1 MAPPIDTLV
10 AAAGRGGQPVWL
22 VHGDLVLAEPAAARV
37 AEALATAGGCA
48 VETHRRPAALAP
60 LLDDLRTYSL
70 FAAAKVVLATDSA
83 VFADK
88 NAAGDLID
96 AAREVL
102 PLDIG
107 GAGGRSLSPRE
118 REAASRLLQALHL
131 FDVDPSRGTAEEALS
146 RLPDAALEG
155 GGGKGRRGKGK
166 AAEARAAL
174 AELLEAARREGLQGR
189 GESDL
194 AALADAVRDGLPT
207 GHALVLAERE
217 VAAGHPLVALL
228 EERGTV
234 ARVGEVEATRR
245 GGFQGLDLIGRQLA
259 EETGVAIAPDAL
271 AELARRTLRQEG
283 DWRRSGRGEDET
295 KSIGADSTA
304 RFAGE
309 YRKLANIFRGAG
321 PAGGRIE
328 RELVEESVDDRG
340 EEDVWQLLDAIA
352 EGRGG
357 EALGRLRRYLGA
369 AEDETSARL
378 AFFGLFAGFCRQLTA
393 VRGLMRLAGVPAGE
407 SNYGR
412 FKARHAPALQAGLP
426 TGGKNPVAGLHPYRL
441 HRVYMAASRLP
452 EPFLATLPADVLETE
467 LQIKGESGEADA
479 ALAGLVARVATA
491 GRSRT
496 GGRRADAER
505 P

>member
-1 MAPPIDTLV
+1 MPSPIDTLL
-10 AAAGRGGQPVWL
+10 AAAARGGQPVWL
-22 VHGDLVLAEPAAARV
+22 VHGDLVLAEPAAALV
-37 AEALATAGGCA
+37 AEALAKAAGCP

-60 LLDDLRTYSL
+60 FVDDLKTYSL
-70 FAAAKVVLATDSA
+70 FAAAKVVLVVDSA

-102 PLDIG
+102 PLDL
-107 GAGGRSLSPRE
+107 AGGRSLSPRE

-131 FDVDPSRGTAEEALS
+131 FDVDPYRGTAEEALS
-146 RLPDAALEG
+146 RLPEAALEG
-155 GGGKGRRGKGK
+155 GGGRGRRGKGK

-189 GESDL
+189 GDSDL
-194 AALADAVRDGLPT
+194 AALSDAARDGLPP

-228 EERGTV
+228 AERGTV
-234 ARVGEVEATRR
+234 ARAGEVEATRR
-245 GGFQGLDLIGRQLA
+245 GGFQGLDLLARQLA

-283 DWRRSGRGEDET
+283 EWRRSGRGEDET
-295 KSIGADSTA
+295 KAVGADSTA

-309 YRKLANIFRGAG
+309 YRKLAGIFRGSRGAG
-321 PAGGRIE
+321 SAGEAGGGRIE
-328 RELVEESVDDRG
+328 RELVEESVTDRG

-357 EALGRLRRYLGA
+357 EALERLRRYLGA
-369 AEDETSARL
+369 AEDPTSARL

-393 VRGLMRLAGVPAGE
+393 VRGLMRLARVPAGE

-412 FKARHAPALQAGLP
+412 FKAQHAPALQASLP
-426 TGGKNPVAGLHPYRL
+426 TGGKNPVAGLHPFRL

-452 EPFLATLPADVLETE
+452 EPFLSTLPADVLETE
-467 LQIKGESGEADA
+467 LQLKGESGEPDA
-479 ALAGLVARVATA
+479 ALAGLIARVATA
-491 GRSRT
+491 GRART
-496 GGRRADAER
+496 AR
-505 P
+505 